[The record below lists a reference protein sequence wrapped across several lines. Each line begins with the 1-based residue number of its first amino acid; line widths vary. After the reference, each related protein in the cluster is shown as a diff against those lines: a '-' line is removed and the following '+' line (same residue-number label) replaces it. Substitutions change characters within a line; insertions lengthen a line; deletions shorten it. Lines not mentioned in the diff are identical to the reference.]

1 MGFPIQISADQ
12 IVFANPR
19 SFSQLITSFFGSQ
32 CLGIHPMLL
41 LLNQFSTWSLKC
53 RDTSVY
59 LFSDCEEDFSSYS
72 RLFVQVLP
80 CTLGCLTLFTR
91 IIISFGYSLINVLSW
106 IAPRMEIRGFEPLT
120 PCLQGRCSPN
130 WAISPKCFRIGYFLK
145 NVRHPPIF
153 PCRYQQSI
161 FGRLSLNRRVR
172 DGNGCFP

>member
-91 IIISFGYSLINVLSW
+91 IIISFLICSFQGTMLTFVSST
-106 IAPRMEIRGFEPLT
+106 MSGHEPDVFCT
-120 PCLQGRCSPN
+120 HC
-130 WAISPKCFRIGYFLK
+130 IYFLK